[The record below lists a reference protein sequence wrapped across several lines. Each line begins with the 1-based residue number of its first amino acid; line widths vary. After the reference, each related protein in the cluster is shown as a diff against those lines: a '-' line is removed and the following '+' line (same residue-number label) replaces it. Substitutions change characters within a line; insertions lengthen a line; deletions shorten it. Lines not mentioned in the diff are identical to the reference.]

1 MEVVNFQERIA
12 SGDIPEDVAEITAG
26 CRRLLRVNSRV
37 SQTIAVCIAAVHTP
51 KKVDWWV
58 KWCRDEFGLESCC
71 YRSHLAQAGRVLLSL
86 TREECNLPYYVRLF
100 ECDIE
105 KIRELAPLLPGG
117 KLVAFLS
124 RHAIGGMTRE
134 AVRAAVAAY
143 NNHDNTPK
151 TSIAKQPEL
160 PGFDEMLSGALSWN
174 SDDLANEVHSSDD
187 AERSLTAGMMFLG
200 AGIEY
205 EKRSETPDVVKLT
218 GIKQLLLREVAEIEE
233 AISKAL

>member
-1 MEVVNFQERIA
+1 MIADFQERVA
-12 SGDIPEDVAEITAG
+12 SGDIPEDVAEITSG
-26 CRRLLRVNSRV
+26 CKQLLRVNSRV

-58 KWCRDEFGLESCC
+58 KWCKEEFGLENCC

-100 ECDIE
+100 ACDIE

-124 RHAIGGMTRE
+124 RHTISGMTRE
-134 AVRAAVAAY
+134 AVRSAVAAY
-143 NNHDNTPK
+143 NNHDNVPEAP
-151 TSIAKQPEL
+151 IAKQPEL
-160 PGFDEMLSGALSWN
+160 PGFDKMVSGALAWAP
-174 SDDLANEVHSSDD
+174 DDLVNEVHSSDD
-187 AERSLTAGMMFLG
+187 AERSRAAGMMFLA

-218 GIKQLLLREVAEIEE
+218 GIKQLLLQEVAEIEE